1 MSAKKRR
8 RKINHRKEEEK
19 SNTYK
24 VKKVK
29 RVKKEKKPKKK
40 HRVLKWIRRI
50 ILAGII
56 LGIIL
61 AIVAAGIIV
70 GIFNSD
76 KYKVSEDDLKLLTEK
91 SKIVTQD
98 GSLVTEIASDEN
110 RKEIPL
116 SEMGEYIPKAFIAIE
131 DERFYEHNGIDIK
144 RTLGAVVK
152 FITGKGSSSYGGS
165 TITQQLIKNSFDD
178 TDDTGAKGVERKIRE
193 MARAY
198 NLEKMWSKDQIL
210 ERYLN
215 YIYLGGYG
223 KNIKGVEMASEYYFS
238 KSAKELSLSE
248 AAYLA
253 GINNTPNSYNPFD
266 EEKDN
271 KELIRKRTI
280 DVLWKMKEL
289 GSITSEEEYNNAIQ
303 EVENGL
309 AFKKGNI
316 ATRSS
321 YSYHTVAVVNAV
333 TSDLMEKY
341 GWTYTLA
348 QSKLEGG
355 GYTVYSTVKPEI
367 QSIMEEEFKK
377 SKYIVKGTEY
387 KKDEKGNYVKDEN
400 GNKILLNQGHTQA
413 GMVVIDHATGYVVGC
428 MGGLGEDADTTGQN
442 RATQTYKQPGS
453 SIKPIAVT
461 APALEKKIITAATV
475 YDDSPTSFGS
485 YVPHNASGYSGI
497 ISIRTALAE
506 SSNIVHVKI
515 MRELGPSNSAK
526 FLSTL
531 GIDVPEN
538 HISLPLALGSPDVS
552 PLQMAAAYAA
562 IANGGTY
569 IEPTFYT
576 KVIDSEGN
584 VILEKEQESRRVM
597 SADNAYVLSNLLTA
611 PVTSGTASVCAI
623 SGMDV
628 AGKTGSTN
636 SYKDRWLCGFTPYY
650 AAATWYGFDYS
661 EKPNVSSNNAAN
673 IWAGV
678 MKPVHA
684 SLAKKRFQRT
694 SNIVSAKICL
704 DSGCSATEEC
714 TRTTTEIFV
723 RGTVPKACA
732 GHQKVTIC
740 KETGKVANEYCT
752 DVEEKVFPMI
762 PEKEQQNLWKTD
774 SKVKETFEIPT
785 EVCDV
790 HKAPEQIEMI
800 NVVGKKLSEAKKLLE
815 DKELKVEIE
824 YKENKEKDDGI
835 VLEQSVKE
843 KEKVDVGS
851 TIKLTVNK
859 IEKEDEG
866 TNTIVDTNTISG
878 NTEAPGVQDT
888 NTQNTQDSNTVGENE
903 QAGGNTQ
910 SNEPDE
916 NKQEPS
922 NP

>member
-1 MSAKKRR
+1 
-8 RKINHRKEEEK
+8 
-19 SNTYK
+19 
-24 VKKVK
+24 
-29 RVKKEKKPKKK
+29 
-40 HRVLKWIRRI
+40 
-50 ILAGII
+50 
-56 LGIIL
+56 
-61 AIVAAGIIV
+61 
-70 GIFNSD
+70 
-76 KYKVSEDDLKLLTEK
+76 
-91 SKIVTQD
+91 
-98 GSLVTEIASDEN
+98 
-110 RKEIPL
+110 
-116 SEMGEYIPKAFIAIE
+116 MGEYIPKAFIAIE

-223 KNIKGVEMASEYYFS
+223 KNIKGVEMASEYYFN
-238 KSAKELSLSE
+238 KTAKELSLPE

-289 GSITSEEEYNNAIQ
+289 GSIESEEEYNNAIQ

-309 AFKKGNI
+309 AFNKGNI
-316 ATRSS
+316 ATRTG
-321 YSYHTVAVVNAV
+321 YSFHTAALVQNVI
-333 TSDLMEKY
+333 SDLMEKY
-341 GWTYTLA
+341 DWTYELA

-355 GYTVYSTVKPEI
+355 GYTVYSTVQPEI

-377 SKYIVKGTEY
+377 SKYIVEGR
-387 KKDEKGNYVKDEN
+387 EKNSDGS
-400 GNKILLNQGHTQA
+400 LLNQGHTQA
-413 GMVVIDHATGYVVGC
+413 GMIVMDHSNGYVVGC
-428 MGGLGEDADTTGQN
+428 MGALGEDANTTGLN
-442 RATQTYKQPGS
+442 RALSKKQPGS

-485 YVPHNASGYSGI
+485 YVPHNAGGYSGI
-497 ISIRTALAE
+497 INIRTALAE
-506 SSNIVHVKI
+506 SSNIVHVTI
-515 MRELGPSNSAK
+515 MRELGPSNSAQ

-531 GIDVPEN
+531 GINIPEN

-552 PLQMAAAYAA
+552 PLEMAAAYSA
-562 IANGGTY
+562 IANGGVY

-576 KVIDSEGN
+576 KVVDSDGN
-584 VILEKEQESRRVM
+584 VILEKNQESRRVM
-597 SADNAYVLSNLLTA
+597 SADNAYILSNLLTA
-611 PVTSGTASVCAI
+611 PVSVGTASVCAI

-661 EKPNVSSNNAAN
+661 ERPNVSGNNAAN

-684 SLAKKRFQRT
+684 SLENKRFQRT
-694 SNIVSAKICL
+694 SNIVTAKICL
-704 DSGCSATEEC
+704 DSGCSATETC
-714 TRTTTEIFV
+714 ARTTTEVFV
-723 RGTVPKACA
+723 RGTVPGACE
-732 GHQKVTIC
+732 GHQVLNIC

-752 DVEEKVFPMI
+752 DVEETVFPMI
-762 PEKEQQNLWKTD
+762 PEKEQTNLWNTE
-774 SKVKETFEIPT
+774 SKVAESFEIPT

-790 HKAPEQIEMI
+790 HKAPEQVEMI
-800 NVVGKKLSEAKKLLE
+800 NVVGKKLEDAKKLLE
-815 DKELKVEIE
+815 DKGLKISVE
-824 YKENKEKDDGI
+824 YKENKGKADGI
-835 VLEQSVKE
+835 VLEQAIKE
-843 KEKVDVGS
+843 KEKVSVGS
-851 TIKLTVNK
+851 TIKLIVNK
-859 IEKEDEG
+859 IEKPE
-866 TNTIVDTNTISG
+866 NTILENTIGG
-878 NTEAPGVQDT
+878 NVEET
-888 NTQNTQDSNTVGENE
+888 NTQNVET
-903 QAGGNTQ
+903 NTQ
-910 SNEPDE
+910 INNQNE

-922 NP
+922 NNP